1 MKKSFLEIVGQRL
14 RCYRES
20 RGYKVGVVAKYC
32 HVSGLYLMSIEE
44 GEVKPP
50 YDVYERLCSFYGIDA
65 GAFFGVYHWEWRAV
79 A

>member
-32 HVSGLYLMSIEE
+32 HVSGLSHE
-44 GEVKPP
+44 
-50 YDVYERLCSFYGIDA
+50 
-65 GAFFGVYHWEWRAV
+65 H
-79 A
+79 